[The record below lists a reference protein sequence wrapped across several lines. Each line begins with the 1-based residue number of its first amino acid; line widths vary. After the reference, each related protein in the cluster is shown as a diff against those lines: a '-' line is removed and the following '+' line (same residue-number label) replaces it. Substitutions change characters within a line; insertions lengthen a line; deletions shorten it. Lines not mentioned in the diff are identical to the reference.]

1 MSHQRCSVKKGVAK
15 LSQISQENA
24 CVGLGSCNFIKKR
37 LKHRF
42 FLVKLSKLLRTSIAT
57 REFLRTTAFVK
68 LQRFVSCAQ
77 LHWFVT
83 LNPYHSSIVDLY
95 WFWFHEDFFYVLVT
109 NHFCRNLGWKTTS
122 KNVFVLYYLECEN
135 DVHICHRGEHLIRL
149 GQSYFP
155 ARFRVNYG

>member
-24 CVGLGSCNFIKKR
+24 CVGLGSSNFIKKR

-42 FLVKLSKLLRTSIAT
+42 FLVKLSKLLRTSIAI

-77 LHWFVT
+77 LHWFV
-83 LNPYHSSIVDLY
+83 
-95 WFWFHEDFFYVLVT
+95 YVLVT
-109 NHFCRNLGWKTTS
+109 NHFCGHLEWKTTS

-135 DVHICHRGEHLIRL
+135 DVRICHRGEHLIRL
-149 GQSYFP
+149 GQSFFP
-155 ARFRVNYG
+155 SRFRVNYG